1 MQIDENKIDTGINL
15 DLSRNNGF
23 NPYSHIVEKNCE
35 IIFACYSNHPPIAY
49 KHIADESVRHK
60 FIQVT
65 FKGNRKE
72 IFLNESQERFK
83 CLEEV
88 IVEVDGGIDFGR
100 VSNCGMIYPKDK
112 ISVFNNELQLKKVVR
127 KATEQDIERYIKNSE
142 EEKYVVEKTRELV
155 KKHNLDMKITD
166 AEWQFDRLRLTI
178 YFTAPQ
184 RIDFRELVK
193 DLARKFKTRI
203 ELRQIS
209 SREEI
214 RRIGQ
219 GVGCCGLELCCNSFL
234 NDFYH
239 ITLEH
244 AKVQQLS
251 NNISK
256 LTGNCGRLKCCLLYE
271 YHQYKSVV
279 EQYPPIGSQI
289 IMDEGNAAITKIDV
303 YKEIAHLT
311 NLNNN
316 KNITMSLKELA
327 GYVEKGLVIYSEHS
341 DEEHY
346 QDFLEHF
353 DLTPE
358 D

>member
-1 MQIDENKIDTGINL
+1 MQIDENNIDIEIKKF
-15 DLSRNNGF
+15 NNGF

-35 IIFACYSNHPPIAY
+35 IIFACYSNHTPIAY
-49 KHIADESVRHK
+49 KHIADESIRHK
-60 FIQVT
+60 YVQVS

-72 IFLNESQERFK
+72 IFLNESMERYK

-88 IVEVDGGIDFGR
+88 IVEADGGIDFGR
-100 VSNCGMIYPKDK
+100 ISNCGMIYPKNDERIFQDEQKSKK
-112 ISVFNNELQLKKVVR
+112 IIR
-127 KATEQDIERYIKNSE
+127 KATEQDIEQYLKNSE
-142 EEKYVVEKTRELV
+142 EEKYVIEKTRELV
-155 KKHNLDMKITD
+155 KKHNLDMKIID

-209 SREEI
+209 SREEVK
-214 RRIGQ
+214 RLGQ
-219 GVGCCGLELCCNSFL
+219 GVGCCGLELCCNTFL
-234 NDFYH
+234 TDFNH

-271 YHQYKSVV
+271 YHQYKSVI
-279 EQYPPIGSQI
+279 EQYPPVGSQVI
-289 IMDEGNAAITKIDV
+289 TNEGKASIAKIDV
-303 YKEIAHLT
+303 YKELAHLT
-311 NLNNN
+311 YLDNN
-316 KNITMSLKELA
+316 KNITISLKELSEYA
-327 GYVEKGLVIYSEHS
+327 DKGLVIYIEKS
-341 DEEHY
+341 DDEQYDE
-346 QDFLEHF
+346 FFEHF
-353 DLTPE
+353 EINPE